1 MGFYRTKPASITD
14 RAAITASVLRLI
26 TIEEIAEVTR
36 ETSDPFGITNRCPG
50 NPVGHYPIP
59 SAGDIVCAHCEKVF
73 WR

>member
-1 MGFYRTKPASITD
+1 MGFYRTKPAGLAD

-26 TIEEIAEVTR
+26 TARDIAEVAA
-36 ETSDPFGITNRCPG
+36 ETSDPFGLAHNCSHPA
-50 NPVGHYPIP
+50 GHFLIP